1 MAKKR
6 IARVNEQIRR
16 ELTSLLQRDVRDPR
30 IGIVTVTAVETS
42 PDLYHAKVFYSVM
55 GSDED
60 RDSAAEGLRAAA
72 GFLRTEIGRR
82 MHIRRAPELHFTYDD
97 TLQHAMHIERLLQE
111 AMAGSGTA
119 AAAEPMNA
127 ADTNAADAN
136 AADANAAGTNA
147 ADTNAADTNADDTNA
162 TDTNADTKTADTN
175 AIDTKGADAVSAAD
189 ADAAANADRT
199 GDTGADG
206 EHGRT

>member
-30 IGIVTVTAVETS
+30 IGIVTITDVEVS
-42 PDLYHAKVFYSVM
+42 PDLYHARVFYSVM

-60 RDSAAEGLRAAA
+60 RDSAGEGLRAAA
-72 GFLRTEIGRR
+72 GYLRTEIGKR

-97 TLQHAMHIERLLQE
+97 TLKHAMHIERLLQE
-111 AMAGSGTA
+111 VRASSTTA
-119 AAAEPMNA
+119 PDGGGQD
-127 ADTNAADAN
+127 ADTSALSDGDEAD
-136 AADANAAGTNA
+136 
-147 ADTNAADTNADDTNA
+147 
-162 TDTNADTKTADTN
+162 
-175 AIDTKGADAVSAAD
+175 
-189 ADAAANADRT
+189 
-199 GDTGADG
+199 DG